1 MNRKK
6 VNLWPGFFIC
16 PYMALFLLFVLIPAV
31 FGVYISLTDWDLYS
45 EPVFVGFENFRK
57 ILFDTESIYH
67 TQFFNGAK
75 NTIIFVLLAVP
86 LCIAVPLLLAVM
98 LSVKPRLYKFYQS
111 LLYLPTLFAISAVMI
126 IWGFQLS
133 LSYGPLKEWFGLD
146 VNITGT
152 QPWAWVA
159 IVLVTLWWC
168 AGSNMIIYAAAL
180 NAVPREQIE
189 AASLDGAGNWVRFF
203 RIILPN
209 IQSQL
214 LFTTITTT
222 IAQFNV
228 YGQSLMLTGGGP
240 NNSTRVL
247 MMYIQQNA
255 FGTGVST
262 AGISAAMAVLLGLL
276 IMVFSSI
283 QFLMNR
289 RSKA

>member
-228 YGQSLMLTGGGP
+228 YGQALMLTGGGP

-283 QFLMNR
+283 QFLMNC

>member
-1 MNRKK
+1 MNPKK

-98 LSVKPRLYKFYQS
+98 LSVKSRLYKFYQS

-228 YGQSLMLTGGGP
+228 YGQALMLTGGGP

-262 AGISAAMAVLLGLL
+262 AGMSAAMAVLLGLL

>member
-1 MNRKK
+1 MNQKK

-228 YGQSLMLTGGGP
+228 YGQALMLTGGGP

-262 AGISAAMAVLLGLL
+262 AGMSAAMAVLLGLL

>member
-228 YGQSLMLTGGGP
+228 YGQALMLTGGGP

-262 AGISAAMAVLLGLL
+262 AGMSAAMAVLLGLL

>member
-98 LSVKPRLYKFYQS
+98 LSAKPRLYKFYQS

-228 YGQSLMLTGGGP
+228 YGQALMLTGGGP

-262 AGISAAMAVLLGLL
+262 AGMSAAMAVLLGLL

>member
-189 AASLDGAGNWVRFF
+189 AASLDGAGNCVRFF

-228 YGQSLMLTGGGP
+228 YGQALMLTGGGP

-262 AGISAAMAVLLGLL
+262 AGMSAAMAVLLGLL

>member
-111 LLYLPTLFAISAVMI
+111 LLYLPMLFAISAVMI

-222 IAQFNV
+222 IVQFNV
-228 YGQSLMLTGGGP
+228 YGQALMLTGGGP

-262 AGISAAMAVLLGLL
+262 AGMSAAMAVLLGLL